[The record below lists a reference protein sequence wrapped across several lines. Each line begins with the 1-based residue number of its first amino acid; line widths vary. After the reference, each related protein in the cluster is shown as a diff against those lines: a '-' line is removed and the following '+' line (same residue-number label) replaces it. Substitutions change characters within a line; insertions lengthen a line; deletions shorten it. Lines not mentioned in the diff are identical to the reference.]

1 MDTVDYNRLAV
12 EIKKFIQ
19 KNTFPLLNHLK
30 NADDYLKL
38 YENTD
43 ARIMWNDQQYL
54 CVASAYI
61 NKNEYE
67 MDVFKQKLGE
77 DREHLPLLTLD
88 EFFDGNPE
96 EDSIAPNQWG
106 YGRPALVEIRDML
119 QRIESM
125 PNVVWIRVALHDD
138 TEIRE
143 ENGTEV
149 LDLAGDS
156 IVICTEMKL
165 EELEKTVN
173 CEWLC
178 SGGVI
183 ESNPNLYY
191 SCIPPIPDNYNCW
204 EIVWD

>member
-1 MDTVDYNRLAV
+1 MIEL
-12 EIKKFIQ
+12 
-19 KNTFPLLNHLK
+19 
-30 NADDYLKL
+30 
-38 YENTD
+38 
-43 ARIMWNDQQYL
+43 
-54 CVASAYI
+54 
-61 NKNEYE
+61 
-67 MDVFKQKLGE
+67 DVFKRRLEE
-77 DREHLPLLTLD
+77 DKEHLPLLTLD
-88 EFFDGNPE
+88 EFFDGNSE

>member
-1 MDTVDYNRLAV
+1 MIEL
-12 EIKKFIQ
+12 E
-19 KNTFPLLNHLK
+19 
-30 NADDYLKL
+30 
-38 YENTD
+38 
-43 ARIMWNDQQYL
+43 
-54 CVASAYI
+54 
-61 NKNEYE
+61 
-67 MDVFKQKLGE
+67 VFKQKLGE

-88 EFFDGNPE
+88 EFFDGNSE

>member
-1 MDTVDYNRLAV
+1 MIEL
-12 EIKKFIQ
+12 E
-19 KNTFPLLNHLK
+19 
-30 NADDYLKL
+30 
-38 YENTD
+38 
-43 ARIMWNDQQYL
+43 
-54 CVASAYI
+54 
-61 NKNEYE
+61 
-67 MDVFKQKLGE
+67 VFKQKLGE

-88 EFFDGNPE
+88 EFFDGNSE

-125 PNVVWIRVALHDD
+125 QNVAWIRVALHDD

-165 EELEKTVN
+165 EKLERTVN

-178 SGGVI
+178 SDGVI

>member
-1 MDTVDYNRLAV
+1 M
-12 EIKKFIQ
+12 I
-19 KNTFPLLNHLK
+19 
-30 NADDYLKL
+30 
-38 YENTD
+38 
-43 ARIMWNDQQYL
+43 
-54 CVASAYI
+54 
-61 NKNEYE
+61 E

-165 EELEKTVN
+165 EELEKTEN

>member
-1 MDTVDYNRLAV
+1 MIEL
-12 EIKKFIQ
+12 E
-19 KNTFPLLNHLK
+19 
-30 NADDYLKL
+30 
-38 YENTD
+38 
-43 ARIMWNDQQYL
+43 
-54 CVASAYI
+54 
-61 NKNEYE
+61 
-67 MDVFKQKLGE
+67 VFKQKLGE

-156 IVICTEMKL
+156 IVICTEMGS
-165 EELEKTVN
+165 EELEKAAN

-178 SGGVI
+178 SDGVI

>member
-1 MDTVDYNRLAV
+1 M
-12 EIKKFIQ
+12 I
-19 KNTFPLLNHLK
+19 
-30 NADDYLKL
+30 
-38 YENTD
+38 
-43 ARIMWNDQQYL
+43 
-54 CVASAYI
+54 
-61 NKNEYE
+61 E

-178 SGGVI
+178 SDGVI